1 MKTSMQPA
9 LMVLK
14 DQTILLA
21 LSEQLEYEPK
31 VHLLHPVKI
40 SGDQNVI
47 MSLWKPTHYAEDTHV
62 LLHSDSLLTV
72 LEPKA
77 DLRAKYLK
85 KNGLKEEDLVVKQED
100 EKVLLNEEEQVPTGY
115 DEYYEDNSPNYQEV

>member
-1 MKTSMQPA
+1 MTTPMQPA

-31 VHLLHPVKI
+31 VHLHHPVVI
-40 SGDQNVI
+40 SGDKNII
-47 MSLWKPTHYAEDTHV
+47 MSVWKPTHYAEDNHV

-77 DLRAKYLK
+77 ELRAKYLK
-85 KNGLKEEDLVVKQED
+85 RIGLKEEDLVVKEEPEQ
-100 EKVLLNEEEQVPTGY
+100 VLLNEDEETP
-115 DEYYEDNSPNYQEV
+115 DWIDDYEPRYTES

>member
-1 MKTSMQPA
+1 MSTPMQPA
-9 LMVLK
+9 LMILK

-21 LSEQLEYEPK
+21 LSEQLDYEPK
-31 VHLLHPVKI
+31 VHLHHPVKI
-40 SGDQNVI
+40 SGEQNII
-47 MSLWKPTHYAEDTHV
+47 MTPWKPTHYAEDKHV

-85 KNGLKEEDLVVKQED
+85 RIGLKEEDLVVKEEPEQ
-100 EKVLLNEEEQVPTGY
+100 VLLNEDEETP
-115 DEYYEDNSPNYQEV
+115 DWIDDYEPRYAES